1 MWSRSERSSSR
12 YGEAVRRLALS
23 IAILAVIVVVP
34 VVVYL
39 LRSDGHG
46 AELRA
51 SVGRCSATQ
60 QAWHRAACAY
70 IEQHPTLVLIGP
82 IDETGTP
89 FAQALRRA
97 DAGRRIAVR
106 LDSGRYAVFLEI
118 DHLGTVRANVRD
130 EIDMSTGDHTIG
142 TVTPAAP
149 WEFTGVPGA

>member
-1 MWSRSERSSSR
+1 
-12 YGEAVRRLALS
+12 VRRLVLS
-23 IAILAVIVVVP
+23 IAVLAVIAVVP

-39 LRSDGHG
+39 LQSGGHG

-51 SVGRCSATQ
+51 AVGRCSATQ
-60 QAWHRAACAY
+60 RAQHRAACVY
-70 IEQHPTLVLIGP
+70 IDQHPALELIGP

-89 FAQALRRA
+89 FAQALQRA

-106 LDSGRYAVFLEI
+106 LDSGRYEVFVEI
-118 DHLGTVRANVRD
+118 DHHGTVRATVPD

-142 TVTPAAP
+142 TVAPAAP